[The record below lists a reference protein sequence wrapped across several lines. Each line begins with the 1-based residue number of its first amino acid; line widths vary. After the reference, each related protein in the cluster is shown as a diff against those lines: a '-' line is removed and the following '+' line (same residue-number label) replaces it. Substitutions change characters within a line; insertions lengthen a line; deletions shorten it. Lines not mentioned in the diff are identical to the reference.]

1 MSALALPPKASIHSP
16 DTLNA
21 ENDPFLAQS
30 SSISLTAR
38 DRQEGYD
45 VDLLNSAPRVSGRST
60 APPIPSTL
68 GEKSYGTTPTNV
80 PVRERDHLITAGDE
94 RAHSDNF
101 LAPHKKPWYLRPLA
115 LIVVA
120 CIVLI
125 VALGLGL
132 GFGLGLKHDS
142 AQDAAKAASESYSY
156 VPPISTTTQ
165 AGSPIVNTLASGQQ
179 RASPVSN
186 RTAVAVSASPSTTL
200 PPSVP
205 LSASGSSILTAVAPA
220 SISIFNFN
228 ASSAIPSG
236 VRNTPVPASE
246 ALARTLGVVP
256 EPTARR
262 RRFVASY

>member
-1 MSALALPPKASIHSP
+1 MSSPALPPKASIHSP
-16 DTLNA
+16 DNLHA

-45 VDLLNSAPRVSGRST
+45 VDLLNSAPRVSGRSS
-60 APPIPSTL
+60 AAPIPSTL

-80 PVRERDHLITAGDE
+80 PLRERDHLIVAGDE
-94 RAHSDNF
+94 RAHSDNSHT
-101 LAPHKKPWYLRPLA
+101 PHKKPWYLRPLA
-115 LIVVA
+115 LGVVA

-156 VPPISTTTQ
+156 VPPVSTTTQ
-165 AGSPIVNTLASGQQ
+165 TGSPIVNTLASGQQ

-186 RTAVAVSASPSTTL
+186 RTAVPSSASPSTTL
-200 PPSVP
+200 GPSVVA
-205 LSASGSSILTAVAPA
+205 LSAPVSGSPTLVASA
-220 SISIFNFN
+220 SIFNFN

-246 ALARTLGVVP
+246 ALTRTLGVVV

-262 RRFVASY
+262 RRKLGGSY